1 MRRLRLD
8 SGLAP
13 LPDYEIYPPTPGLA
27 QTAPPARSIVLIWED
42 YFLVRFRLQPGDIE
56 TRTCDNGRVLHA
68 RDAFDPST
76 EERLLQGC
84 YVDRDEMQSRI
95 RILEREEARS
105 WL

>member
-1 MRRLRLD
+1 LD

-13 LPDYEIYPPTPGLA
+13 IPAYEVYLDTPGLA
-27 QTAPPARSIVLIWED
+27 QAAPPAGSIVLIWED
-42 YFLVRFRLQPGDIE
+42 RFLVRFWLRLDDIE
-56 TRTCDNGRVLHA
+56 TCDNGRVLQA